1 MRSFQVG
8 IKSTQNHHC
17 CYLIEDGQEYC
28 LAFFLSE
35 QRARQWIEILH
46 PRLKC
51 LSELT
56 DQSTSL
62 LDLRDFESLLVQMPP
77 DDEY

>member
-1 MRSFQVG
+1 MRSFQTG
-8 IKSTQNHHC
+8 IKSTQSHYC

-35 QRARQWIEILH
+35 QKARQWMEVLYPSLIY
-46 PRLKC
+46 
-51 LSELT
+51 LSKLAH
-56 DQSTSL
+56 QSTSL
-62 LDLRDFESLLVQMPP
+62 LELPGFESLLVQMPP